1 MPAETTPARQ
11 PEAVTQFSAFTPN
24 RLGRLYD
31 LVSTL
36 AGQGVHVL
44 ALTILDTTD
53 SAVIRCV
60 VDDPERARGLLVNHG
75 FPFTESVL
83 LAVEVSSATEL
94 SRLMAALLEAEV
106 NINYLYSFIPHPQ
119 GKSIL
124 GLSMEDH
131 EIAEQVLRRHQFRV
145 LRQAD
150 ISR

>member
-11 PEAVTQFSAFTPN
+11 PEAVTQFSVFTPN

-60 VDDPERARGLLVNHG
+60 VDDPERCHD
-75 FPFTESVL
+75 
-83 LAVEVSSATEL
+83 
-94 SRLMAALLEAEV
+94 ALLRH
-106 NINYLYSFIPHPQ
+106 LPH
-119 GKSIL
+119 
-124 GLSMEDH
+124 
-131 EIAEQVLRRHQFRV
+131 AVRHAR
-145 LRQAD
+145 
-150 ISR
+150 

>member
-1 MPAETTPARQ
+1 M
-11 PEAVTQFSAFTPN
+11 
-24 RLGRLYD
+24 
-31 LVSTL
+31 
-36 AGQGVHVL
+36 HVL